1 MIKKNILFTLFAF
14 GALSCSTKEQYIIK
28 LSPQNYKN
36 TQQST
41 KIIANKLAI
50 NSLKLPSYLLRYP
63 IAKQISAT
71 QIIYLDTH
79 RWAESLDKA
88 LKRELI
94 AYLQHNAFHY
104 EVVEYP
110 WGTLPNITVDITL
123 NDFIA
128 SQKIVTLHATVK
140 TYNRKD
146 NHSHIYNISKE
157 ENFSGEDKDIAQA
170 MNQIFKKFSIEV
182 HNLLTKK

>member
-1 MIKKNILFTLFAF
+1 MIKKNILFTLFVF
-14 GALSCSTKEQYIIK
+14 GTLSCSTKEQYIIK
-28 LSPQNYKN
+28 LSPQTYESS
-36 TQQST
+36 QQST
-41 KIIANKLAI
+41 KISNKLAI
-50 NSLKLPSYLLRYP
+50 NSLKLPSYLLKYP

-79 RWAESLDKA
+79 RWAEPLDDA

-94 AYLQHNAFHY
+94 AYLQHNALHY

-128 SQKIVTLHATVK
+128 SQKKVTLHATVK
-140 TYNRKD
+140 TYNRK
-146 NHSHIYNISKE
+146 NNQSHIYKISKK

-170 MNQIFKKFSIEV
+170 MNQIFKKFSIEI
-182 HNLLTKK
+182 HNLLNKK